1 MKHSAPSISQMKINY
16 KWHTAIFR
24 ALTDIESERC
34 LFDERLTHADQYL
47 NFIMIQTFETE
58 EEQLTIL
65 RVLKKILKC
74 IIMFLN
80 CY

>member
-16 KWHTAIFR
+16 KWHTAVFR
-24 ALTDIESERC
+24 ALTDIESEGR
-34 LFDERLTHADQYL
+34 LFDERLIHADQYL
-47 NFIMIQTFETE
+47 NFIMTETFVTE

-65 RVLKKILKC
+65 RVLKKILKF
-74 IIMFLN
+74 MFLN